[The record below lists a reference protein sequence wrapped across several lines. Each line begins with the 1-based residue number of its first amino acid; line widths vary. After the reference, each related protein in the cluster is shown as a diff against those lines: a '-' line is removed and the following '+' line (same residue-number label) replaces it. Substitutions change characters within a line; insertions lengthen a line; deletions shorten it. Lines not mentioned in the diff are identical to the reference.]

1 MADVVSPREV
11 TYNVTCHQWLR
22 NGLSSI
28 LTLPTICVHRCR
40 VWQVSL
46 HASKG
51 SAGQRSAR
59 SPCCVLL
66 VLSMC
71 CSSWLSL
78 CSIAAHYE
86 GRHDPRLAAWS
97 AVSKASCSQEPRY
110 KTPLMKNVGGALH
123 STAFATLHIFLDAGK

>member
-1 MADVVSPREV
+1 MEEVVSPRGV

-22 NGLSSI
+22 KGLSSI

-51 SAGQRSAR
+51 SAGQRSAC
-59 SPCCVLL
+59 SPCCILL
-66 VLSMC
+66 VLSMS

-78 CSIAAHYE
+78 CSIAAHSE
-86 GRHDPRLAAWS
+86 RCHDPLLAASS
-97 AVSKASCSQEPRY
+97 AANSASFSQEPRY
-110 KTPLMKNVGGALH
+110 KTSLMKNVGVPCTPLRSPPSISFSMRGR
-123 STAFATLHIFLDAGK
+123 

>member
-1 MADVVSPREV
+1 MEEVVSPRGV

-22 NGLSSI
+22 KGLSSI

-51 SAGQRSAR
+51 SAGHRSAC

-78 CSIAAHYE
+78 CS
-86 GRHDPRLAAWS
+86 S
-97 AVSKASCSQEPRY
+97 AVTVSFSFFLCQVSFSN
-110 KTPLMKNVGGALH
+110 TPVLSLCLH
-123 STAFATLHIFLDAGK
+123 

>member
-51 SAGQRSAR
+51 SAGHRSAC

-78 CSIAAHYE
+78 CSIAAHCVILFFPLPGIFFRYT
-86 GRHDPRLAAWS
+86 S
-97 AVSKASCSQEPRY
+97 AVTLSAL
-110 KTPLMKNVGGALH
+110 TMKKRQANPSMLCPCCLTRHG
-123 STAFATLHIFLDAGK
+123 

>member
-1 MADVVSPREV
+1 MADVVSPRGV
-11 TYNVTCHQWLR
+11 TYKVTCHQWLR
-22 NGLSSI
+22 KGLSSI

-51 SAGQRSAR
+51 SAGQSSAR
-59 SPCCVLL
+59 SPWCALL

-78 CSIAAHYE
+78 CSIAAHDVCCVILFFPLPGIFFKYT
-86 GRHDPRLAAWS
+86 GAVTVSALTMKKRQAKPSMLCPCCLTRH
-97 AVSKASCSQEPRY
+97 
-110 KTPLMKNVGGALH
+110 G
-123 STAFATLHIFLDAGK
+123 